1 MKLHMVQWDI
11 IWENPE
17 RNRNT
22 IDTLLANDDICP
34 GDLVVLPETCLTG
47 FTHNRDFAA
56 DNNQA
61 DRNYFAGV
69 AARLGVTLV
78 SGTIEDS
85 QNVALVHGPTG
96 DLLARYVKQQP
107 FRHGGEI
114 WHAGEKPVVFDWNG
128 IRVSPFICYDL
139 RFPELFRAAAAQWQ
153 PELMLV
159 IASWPIARIHHWTRL
174 LTARAIENQC
184 YVCAVNR
191 IGIDANGNAYSGDTA
206 AIDPRGEYIAHFN
219 DGAEHVHTVVFSRD
233 ALEDFREK
241 FPVLRD
247 ADGFSCD

>member
-1 MKLHMVQWDI
+1 MQLHMVQWDI
-11 IWENPE
+11 VWESPE

-22 IDTLLANDDICP
+22 IDSLLANDDICP

-61 DRNYFAGV
+61 DRAYFAGV

-85 QNVALVHGPTG
+85 QNVALVHGPAG
-96 DLLARYVKQQP
+96 DLLTRYVKQQP
-107 FRHGGEI
+107 FRHGGEV
-114 WHAGEKPVVFDWNG
+114 WHAGDEPVVFDWNG

-139 RFPELFRAAAAQWQ
+139 RFPELFRAAAARWQ

-159 IASWPIARIHHWTRL
+159 IASWPVARIHHWTRL

-184 YVCAVNR
+184 FVAGVNR
-191 IGIDANGNAYSGDTA
+191 TGSDPGYSFPGSSVCFDWNGDVLADSGSEIGITTASLNVDGLNAYRTA
-206 AIDPRGEYIAHFN
+206 LPFLQSITH
-219 DGAEHVHTVVFSRD
+219 
-233 ALEDFREK
+233 
-241 FPVLRD
+241 
-247 ADGFSCD
+247 

>member
-1 MKLHMVQWDI
+1 MQLHMVQWDI
-11 IWENPE
+11 VWESPE

-22 IDTLLANDDICP
+22 IDSLLANDDICP

-61 DRNYFAGV
+61 DRAYFAGV

-85 QNVALVHGPTG
+85 QNVALVHGPAG
-96 DLLARYVKQQP
+96 DLLARYVKQRP
-107 FRHGGEI
+107 FRHGGEV
-114 WHAGEKPVVFDWNG
+114 WHAGDEPVVFDWNG

-139 RFPELFRAAAAQWQ
+139 RFPELFRVSAARWQ

-159 IASWPIARIHHWTRL
+159 IASWPVARIHHWTRL

-184 YVCAVNR
+184 FVAGVNR
-191 IGIDANGNAYSGDTA
+191 TGSDPGYSFPGSSVCFDWNGDVLADSGSEIGITTA
-206 AIDPRGEYIAHFN
+206 SLDV
-219 DGAEHVHTVVFSRD
+219 DGLNVYRT
-233 ALEDFREK
+233 ALPF
-241 FPVLRD
+241 LQ
-247 ADGFSCD
+247 SITH

>member
-1 MKLHMVQWDI
+1 MQLHMVQWDI
-11 IWENPE
+11 VWENPE

-47 FTHNRDFAA
+47 FTHNSDFAA
-56 DNNQA
+56 DNGHA
-61 DRNYFAGV
+61 DRAHFSDV

-85 QNVALVHGPTG
+85 QNVALVHGPAG

-114 WHAGEKPVVFDWNG
+114 WQAGEKPIVFDWNG

-159 IASWPIARIHHWTRL
+159 IASWPVARIHHWTRL

-184 YVCAVNR
+184 FVAGINR
-191 IGIDANGNAYSGDTA
+191 TGSDPGYAYPGASICVDWNG
-206 AIDPRGEYIAHFN
+206 
-219 DGAEHVHTVVFSRD
+219 D
-233 ALEDFREK
+233 ALATAGAD
-241 FPVLRD
+241 VGITTAGLDVDALR
-247 ADGFSCD
+247 AYRTALPFLKSLTS

>member
-1 MKLHMVQWDI
+1 MVQWDI
-11 IWENPE
+11 VWESPE

-22 IDTLLANDDICP
+22 IDSLLANDDICP

-61 DRNYFAGV
+61 DRAYFAGV

-85 QNVALVHGPTG
+85 QNVALVHGPAG

-107 FRHGGEI
+107 FRHGGEV
-114 WHAGEKPVVFDWNG
+114 WRAGDEPVVFDWNG

-139 RFPELFRAAAAQWQ
+139 RFPELFRAAAARWQ

-159 IASWPIARIHHWTRL
+159 IASWPVARIHHWTRL

-184 YVCAVNR
+184 FVAGVNR
-191 IGIDANGNAYSGDTA
+191 TGSDPGYSFPGSSVCIDWNGDVLADSGSEIGITTASLNADGLNAYRTA
-206 AIDPRGEYIAHFN
+206 LPFLQSLTN
-219 DGAEHVHTVVFSRD
+219 
-233 ALEDFREK
+233 
-241 FPVLRD
+241 
-247 ADGFSCD
+247 

>member
-1 MKLHMVQWDI
+1 MQLHMVQWDI
-11 IWENPE
+11 VWESPE

-22 IDTLLANDDICP
+22 IDSLLANDDICP

-61 DRNYFAGV
+61 DRAYFAGV

-85 QNVALVHGPTG
+85 QNVALVHGPAG

-107 FRHGGEI
+107 FRHGGEV
-114 WHAGEKPVVFDWNG
+114 WHAGDEPVVFDWNG

-139 RFPELFRAAAAQWQ
+139 RFPELFRAAAARWQ

-159 IASWPIARIHHWTRL
+159 IASWPVARIHHWTRL

-184 YVCAVNR
+184 FVAGVNR
-191 IGIDANGNAYSGDTA
+191 TGSDPGYSFPGSSVCFDWNGDVLADSGSEIGITTASLDVDGLNAYRTA
-206 AIDPRGEYIAHFN
+206 LPFLQSITH
-219 DGAEHVHTVVFSRD
+219 
-233 ALEDFREK
+233 
-241 FPVLRD
+241 
-247 ADGFSCD
+247 

>member
-1 MKLHMVQWDI
+1 MQLHMVQWDI
-11 IWENPE
+11 VWESPE

-22 IDTLLANDDICP
+22 IDSLLANDDICP

-56 DNNQA
+56 ENNQA
-61 DRNYFAGV
+61 DRAYFAGV

-85 QNVALVHGPTG
+85 QNVALVHGPAG

-107 FRHGGEI
+107 FRHGGEV
-114 WHAGEKPVVFDWNG
+114 WHAGDEPVVFDWNG

-139 RFPELFRAAAAQWQ
+139 RFPELFRASAARWQ

-159 IASWPIARIHHWTRL
+159 IASWPVARIHHWTRL

-184 YVCAVNR
+184 FVAGVNR
-191 IGIDANGNAYSGDTA
+191 TGSDPGYSFPGSSECIDWNGDLLADSGSEIGITTASLNVDGLNAYRTA
-206 AIDPRGEYIAHFN
+206 LPFLQSLTN
-219 DGAEHVHTVVFSRD
+219 
-233 ALEDFREK
+233 
-241 FPVLRD
+241 
-247 ADGFSCD
+247 

>member
-1 MKLHMVQWDI
+1 MQLHMVQWDI
-11 IWENPE
+11 VWESPE

-22 IDTLLANDDICP
+22 IDSLLANDDICP

-61 DRNYFAGV
+61 DRAYFAGV

-85 QNVALVHGPTG
+85 QNVALVHGPAG

-107 FRHGGEI
+107 FRHGGEV
-114 WHAGEKPVVFDWNG
+114 WHAGDEPVVFDWNG

-139 RFPELFRAAAAQWQ
+139 RFPELFRAAAARWQ

-159 IASWPIARIHHWTRL
+159 IASWPVARIHHWTRL

-184 YVCAVNR
+184 FVAGVNR
-191 IGIDANGNAYSGDTA
+191 TGSDPGYSFPGSSVCFDWNGDVLADSGSEIGITTASLNVDGLNAYRTA
-206 AIDPRGEYIAHFN
+206 LPFLQSITH
-219 DGAEHVHTVVFSRD
+219 
-233 ALEDFREK
+233 
-241 FPVLRD
+241 
-247 ADGFSCD
+247 

>member
-1 MKLHMVQWDI
+1 MVQWDI
-11 IWENPE
+11 VWESPE

-22 IDTLLANDDICP
+22 IDSLLANDDICP

-61 DRNYFAGV
+61 DRAYFADV

-78 SGTIEDS
+78 SGTIEAS
-85 QNVALVHGPTG
+85 QNVALVHGPAG

-107 FRHGGEI
+107 FRHGGEV
-114 WHAGEKPVVFDWNG
+114 WLAGDEPVVFEWNG

-139 RFPELFRAAAAQWQ
+139 RFPELFRGAAARWQ

-159 IASWPIARIHHWTRL
+159 IASWPVARIHHWTRL

-184 YVCAVNR
+184 FVAGVNR
-191 IGIDANGNAYSGDTA
+191 IGSDPGYSYPGSSVCFNWNGDVLADSGSEIGITTASLNVDGLNAYRTA
-206 AIDPRGEYIAHFN
+206 LPFLQSLTN
-219 DGAEHVHTVVFSRD
+219 
-233 ALEDFREK
+233 
-241 FPVLRD
+241 
-247 ADGFSCD
+247 

>member
-1 MKLHMVQWDI
+1 MVQWDI
-11 IWENPE
+11 VWESPE

-22 IDTLLANDDICP
+22 IDSLLANDDICP

-61 DRNYFAGV
+61 DRAYFADV

-78 SGTIEDS
+78 SGTIEAS
-85 QNVALVHGPTG
+85 QNVAFVHGPAG

-107 FRHGGEI
+107 FRYGGEV
-114 WHAGEKPVVFDWNG
+114 WRAGDEPVVFEWNG

-139 RFPELFRAAAAQWQ
+139 RFPELFRDAAARWQ

-159 IASWPIARIHHWTRL
+159 IASWPVARIHHWTRL

-184 YVCAVNR
+184 FVAGVNR
-191 IGIDANGNAYSGDTA
+191 TGSDPDYSYPGASMCFDWNGDVLADSGTEIGITTA
-206 AIDPRGEYIAHFN
+206 SLN
-219 DGAEHVHTVVFSRD
+219 VDGLNTYRT
-233 ALEDFREK
+233 ALPF
-241 FPVLRD
+241 LQ
-247 ADGFSCD
+247 SLTN

>member
-1 MKLHMVQWDI
+1 MVQWDI
-11 IWENPE
+11 VWESPE

-22 IDTLLANDDICP
+22 IDSLLANDDICP

-61 DRNYFAGV
+61 DRAYFAGV

-85 QNVALVHGPTG
+85 QNVALVHGPAG

-107 FRHGGEI
+107 FRHGGEV
-114 WHAGEKPVVFDWNG
+114 WHAGDEPVVFDWNG

-139 RFPELFRAAAAQWQ
+139 RFPELFRAAAARWQ

-159 IASWPIARIHHWTRL
+159 IASWPVARIHHWTRL

-184 YVCAVNR
+184 FVAGVNR
-191 IGIDANGNAYSGDTA
+191 TGSDPGYSFPGSSVCFDWNGDVLADSGSEIGITTA
-206 AIDPRGEYIAHFN
+206 SLDV
-219 DGAEHVHTVVFSRD
+219 DGLNVYRT
-233 ALEDFREK
+233 ALPF
-241 FPVLRD
+241 LQ
-247 ADGFSCD
+247 SITH

>member
-1 MKLHMVQWDI
+1 MVQWDI
-11 IWENPE
+11 VWESPE

-22 IDTLLANDDICP
+22 IDSLLANDDICP

-61 DRNYFAGV
+61 DRAYFAGV

-85 QNVALVHGPTG
+85 QNVALVHGPAG

-107 FRHGGEI
+107 VRHGGEV
-114 WHAGEKPVVFDWNG
+114 WRAGDEPVVFDWNG

-139 RFPELFRAAAAQWQ
+139 RFPELFRAAAARWQ

-159 IASWPIARIHHWTRL
+159 IASWPVARIHHWTRL

-184 YVCAVNR
+184 FVVGVNR
-191 IGIDANGNAYSGDTA
+191 TGSDPGYSFPGSSVCFDWNGDVLADSGSEIGITTASLNVDGLSAYRTA
-206 AIDPRGEYIAHFN
+206 LPFLQSITH
-219 DGAEHVHTVVFSRD
+219 
-233 ALEDFREK
+233 
-241 FPVLRD
+241 
-247 ADGFSCD
+247 